1 MPFISASAISPYNSI
16 RGGAAGPAGTLL
28 LDLYPG
34 AVAAYSVRKLSSAYT
49 GDAIRVRVDT
59 TGQPTYDIGFDANGD
74 LDTVDLLS
82 KAGSNSVYVDIWY
95 DQSGEGIN
103 ATQTSASKQPVIV
116 SNGVVN
122 ELNGEPAMNFLSP
135 FLMDLNLSQYPFT
148 SGGSAT
154 EKSIFAVAENDST
167 ANQNLYNI
175 ADTRDIYALT
185 YNRSANNT
193 YGFFGANYGSIGGNI
208 TGQNIIS
215 SIAISPSSKTFN
227 NSVEGVSSNL
237 VRANFN
243 DISIGSRG
251 GSYAMDGNIQELVMY
266 ESNQLS
272 NRAGIESNINS
283 HYNVF
288 WNGSQTGI
296 LDDYPGSTAAYSL
309 RALNSAYTGP
319 AIRVTTTGSDFKDI
333 GLLYDGSLDTDSL
346 LSFAGSGNATVQ
358 TWYDQ
363 SGEGNNAVQGTLSRQ
378 PNIVESGVL
387 VTMLDEPAMDTTSQ
401 PNSGFINSSPSNL
414 KPANSSSSIFV
425 LGRDSGTAAS
435 TRHLLAY
442 SNVDIRFAYLAGSNV
457 RLRSQI
463 WNSNGTGLTT
473 EVSASNNIPFIGTS
487 IRGQSYQT
495 VFNNGVQGQNKTGL
509 PTPSANTTGTLSLF
523 SLTNNFSFEGFYSE
537 LIFYP
542 SDQLE
547 NRAGIESNINSNYN
561 IYWDGSQTG
570 LLDDY
575 PNAAAAYSLRAL
587 SSNYT
592 GYAIRVRRPS
602 DNDVKDI
609 GLLYDGSLDTES
621 LLSFADGGDVFVTI
635 RYDQSGNGN
644 DLTNISAVNQP
655 KIVSSG
661 QIITE
666 NQKPMIDY
674 DGANHYLKT
683 SSGLDFGTSAR
694 SLFLVQ
700 KTDVV
705 GYAVGRFTIAF
716 SSEIGGSWGVTPEIY
731 VRGTGRVWAG
741 QVSTPTISTSLIS
754 NIYTSGDLVAG
765 NSMWLDGSSITQ
777 SGSTDGSINTSN
789 DPMIEGARGEGTFL
803 FDGKVGDTIVYK
815 SDQST
820 NRAGIESN
828 INSYYNMYWDGSQT
842 GLLDDYPDAAAA
854 YSLRALSSEYT
865 GAAIKVRKVVAGVT
879 FFQDIG
885 FLYDGSLDTESLLSF
900 AGPQDVFVATWYDQ
914 SGEGNDAVQGVVS
927 WQPKIVSSG
936 VVITENGK
944 PSVEFD
950 GFTDYIKNQ
959 LSVEPTVTAFA
970 VSKIVDE
977 SDYNFIY
984 DSFGT
989 GARLRLGLWTTN
1001 GYFADNG
1008 DGANAVATTASDGS
1022 QHLFFAKHSN
1032 SEVSI
1037 SVDQDTLQTVES
1049 TNFSQT
1055 TQYWNIGARN
1065 DGGEHFLEG
1074 TIQELIIYPSDES
1087 ENRTD
1092 IETNINEYYNVY

>member
-463 WNSNGTGLTT
+463 WNSNGTSLTT
-473 EVSASNNIPFIGTS
+473 EVSASTNIPFIGTS
-487 IRGQSYQT
+487 IRGQSFQT

-542 SDQLE
+542 SDQIENRAGIESNINSNYNIYWDGSQDGLLDDYPNAAAAYSLRALSSEYTGAAIKVRKTVDSVTSTRDIGLLYDGTLDTESLLSFAGSDDVYVQIWYDQSGEGNDATQVSASAQPQIVSSGLVIEVNNVSAIDFDGIDNYLE
-547 NRAGIESNINSNYN
+547 TSTFTEIEQPTSYFGVFKFDSNKNQNIFDSSLNARQLAGDDGTNYKFFGGSTITGGITNTNQNSFNGIFNSTDSLFVNNTSVVSGNAGTNGIDKIVIASNYPKTGAFLDGKIQELILYPSDQSANRAGIESNINSNYN

-575 PNAAAAYSLRAL
+575 PNATAAYSLRAL
-587 SSNYT
+587 NSAYT
-592 GYAIRVRRPS
+592 GPAIRVTTTGS
-602 DNDVKDI
+602 DFKDI
-609 GLLYDGSLDTES
+609 GLLYDGSLDTAS
-621 LLSFADGGDVFVTI
+621 LLTFAGGGDVFVT
-635 RYDQSGNGN
+635 
-644 DLTNISAVNQP
+644 
-655 KIVSSG
+655 
-661 QIITE
+661 
-666 NQKPMIDY
+666 
-674 DGANHYLKT
+674 
-683 SSGLDFGTSAR
+683 
-694 SLFLVQ
+694 
-700 KTDVV
+700 
-705 GYAVGRFTIAF
+705 
-716 SSEIGGSWGVTPEIY
+716 
-731 VRGTGRVWAG
+731 
-741 QVSTPTISTSLIS
+741 
-754 NIYTSGDLVAG
+754 
-765 NSMWLDGSSITQ
+765 
-777 SGSTDGSINTSN
+777 
-789 DPMIEGARGEGTFL
+789 
-803 FDGKVGDTIVYK
+803 
-815 SDQST
+815 
-820 NRAGIESN
+820 
-828 INSYYNMYWDGSQT
+828 
-842 GLLDDYPDAAAA
+842 
-854 YSLRALSSEYT
+854 
-865 GAAIKVRKVVAGVT
+865 
-879 FFQDIG
+879 
-885 FLYDGSLDTESLLSF
+885 
-900 AGPQDVFVATWYDQ
+900 TWYDQ
-914 SGEGNDAVQGVVS
+914 SGEGNDVAQGS
-927 WQPKIVSSG
+927 QSAQPQIVSSG
-936 VVITENGK
+936 VVVTTSDNYAIDFSGSTKTLVNATFDNLTQVSSVFTIVKSTSSAPQVITDGVDLASRQVSGYYANNPSAFAINKGVTIKSAASINQNINLLSTFFDVNSDLYLNGVQILN
-944 PSVEFD
+944 SVDAGSNTRE
-950 GFTDYIKNQ
+950 GFTLGSALGSAASFEGSIFE
-959 LSVEPTVTAFA
+959 V
-970 VSKIVDE
+970 IVFDE
-977 SDYNFIY
+977 QNKSSD
-984 DSFGT
+984 
-989 GARLRLGLWTTN
+989 
-1001 GYFADNG
+1001 
-1008 DGANAVATTASDGS
+1008 
-1022 QHLFFAKHSN
+1022 
-1032 SEVSI
+1032 
-1037 SVDQDTLQTVES
+1037 
-1049 TNFSQT
+1049 
-1055 TQYWNIGARN
+1055 
-1065 DGGEHFLEG
+1065 
-1074 TIQELIIYPSDES
+1074 
-1087 ENRTD
+1087 RTD
-1092 IETNINEYYNVY
+1092 IETNINNYYNVY

>member
-463 WNSNGTGLTT
+463 WNSNGTSLTT
-473 EVSASNNIPFIGTS
+473 EVSASTNIPFIGTS

-542 SDQLE
+542 SDQIENRAGIESNINSNYNIYWDGSQDGLLDDYPNAAAAYSLRALSSEYTGAAIKVRKTVDSVTSTRDIGLLYDGTLDTESLLSFAGSDDVYVQIWYDQSGEGNDATQVSASAQPQIVSSGLVIEVNNVSAIDFDGIDNYLE
-547 NRAGIESNINSNYN
+547 TSTFTEIEQPTSYFGVFKFDSNKNQNIFDSSLNARQLAGDNGTSYKLFGGSTITGGITNTNQNSFNGIFNSTDSLFVNNTSVVSGNAGTNGIDKIVIASNYPKTGAFLDGKIQELILYPSDQSANRAGIESNINSNYN

-575 PNAAAAYSLRAL
+575 PNATAAYSLRAL
-587 SSNYT
+587 NSAYT
-592 GYAIRVRRPS
+592 GPAIRVTTTGS
-602 DNDVKDI
+602 DFKDI
-609 GLLYDGSLDTES
+609 GLLYDGSLDTAS
-621 LLSFADGGDVFVTI
+621 LLTFAGGGDVFVT
-635 RYDQSGNGN
+635 
-644 DLTNISAVNQP
+644 
-655 KIVSSG
+655 
-661 QIITE
+661 
-666 NQKPMIDY
+666 
-674 DGANHYLKT
+674 
-683 SSGLDFGTSAR
+683 
-694 SLFLVQ
+694 
-700 KTDVV
+700 
-705 GYAVGRFTIAF
+705 
-716 SSEIGGSWGVTPEIY
+716 
-731 VRGTGRVWAG
+731 
-741 QVSTPTISTSLIS
+741 
-754 NIYTSGDLVAG
+754 
-765 NSMWLDGSSITQ
+765 
-777 SGSTDGSINTSN
+777 
-789 DPMIEGARGEGTFL
+789 
-803 FDGKVGDTIVYK
+803 
-815 SDQST
+815 
-820 NRAGIESN
+820 
-828 INSYYNMYWDGSQT
+828 
-842 GLLDDYPDAAAA
+842 
-854 YSLRALSSEYT
+854 
-865 GAAIKVRKVVAGVT
+865 
-879 FFQDIG
+879 
-885 FLYDGSLDTESLLSF
+885 
-900 AGPQDVFVATWYDQ
+900 TWYDQ
-914 SGEGNDAVQGVVS
+914 SGEGNDVAQGS
-927 WQPKIVSSG
+927 QSAQPQIVSSG
-936 VVITENGK
+936 VVVTTSDNYAIDFSGSTKTLVNATFDNLTQVSSVFTIVKSTSSAPQVITDGVDLASRQVSGYYANNPSAFAINKGVTIKSAASINQNINLLSTFFDVNSDLYLNGVQILN
-944 PSVEFD
+944 SVDAGSNTRE
-950 GFTDYIKNQ
+950 GFTLGSALGSAASFEGSIFE
-959 LSVEPTVTAFA
+959 V
-970 VSKIVDE
+970 IVFDE
-977 SDYNFIY
+977 QNKSSD
-984 DSFGT
+984 
-989 GARLRLGLWTTN
+989 
-1001 GYFADNG
+1001 
-1008 DGANAVATTASDGS
+1008 
-1022 QHLFFAKHSN
+1022 
-1032 SEVSI
+1032 
-1037 SVDQDTLQTVES
+1037 
-1049 TNFSQT
+1049 
-1055 TQYWNIGARN
+1055 
-1065 DGGEHFLEG
+1065 
-1074 TIQELIIYPSDES
+1074 
-1087 ENRTD
+1087 RTD
-1092 IETNINEYYNVY
+1092 IETNINNYYNVY